1 MMLIQQQDHAEL
13 REMLQDLSLDIA
25 QLKSVA
31 AQNIMEVPALMQSV
45 QEVSAL
51 DASAIDTLL
60 IETCRS
66 YTVARYRQ
74 RRSVILERY
83 CGSYGKK
90 QPFSLH

>member
-1 MMLIQQQDHAEL
+1 MILIQQQDHAEL

-45 QEVSAL
+45 QEVSVPY
-51 DASAIDTLL
+51 ASAVVALL
-60 IETCRS
+60 IKMCRNC
-66 YTVARYRQ
+66 TVARYHQ
-74 RRSVILERY
+74 RRSAILERY
-83 CGSYGKK
+83 CGSYGRK